1 MKNSRSGLARSGQ
14 YPETIEFGK
23 PKSSTLVFQFKGDF
37 SRLLSSSAEQLSIL
51 TELDLADNTITNLP
65 EELKQL
71 ENLRKLTLRQNR
83 LEALPEWFF
92 QHFVGLQMLNLGY
105 NKLRTIQPA
114 FNNFKEI
121 KYIYVDHNQLSKFP
135 TEICQLTSLIG
146 K

>member
-14 YPETIEFGK
+14 FPELVEFGK

-37 SRLLSSSAEQLSIL
+37 SRLLSSSPEQLRQL
-51 TELDLADNTITNLP
+51 GELDLADNTITNLP

-83 LEALPEWFF
+83 LETLPEWFF
-92 QHFVGLQMLNLGY
+92 QHFAELQMLNLGY
-105 NKLRTIQPA
+105 NKLRSVPPT
-114 FNNFKEI
+114 FKFQHI
-121 KYIYVDHNQLSKFP
+121 KYLYVDHNQLSKFP

-146 K
+146 E